1 MKILKKIS
9 RTLFRNDENDISM
22 DEAKRILKEKKESVL
37 VDVRSHQEYE
47 EYHLPGAISIPLSEL
62 STSIRKKVQNRETP
76 IIVYCQS
83 GNRSKKAMKILNNLC
98 YSNVYNIIGGLEQ

>member
-1 MKILKKIS
+1 MKFLKRIT

-37 VDVRSHQEYE
+37 VDVRSYQEYE
-47 EYHLPGAISIPLSEL
+47 EYHLSGAISIPLSEL

>member
-1 MKILKKIS
+1 MKFLKRIT

-22 DEAKRILKEKKESVL
+22 EEAKRMLKEIKESVL
-37 VDVRSHQEYE
+37 TDVRSHQEYD
-47 EYHLPGAISIPLSEL
+47 EYHLNGAISIPLSEL

-98 YSNVYNIIGGLEQ
+98 YNNVYNIIGGFEQ

>member
-1 MKILKKIS
+1 MKFLKRIT

-22 DEAKRILKEKKESVL
+22 ENAKKMLKENKETIL

-47 EYHLPGAISIPLSEL
+47 EYHLNGAICIPLSEL
-62 STSIRKKVQNRETP
+62 STSIRNKIKNRHTP